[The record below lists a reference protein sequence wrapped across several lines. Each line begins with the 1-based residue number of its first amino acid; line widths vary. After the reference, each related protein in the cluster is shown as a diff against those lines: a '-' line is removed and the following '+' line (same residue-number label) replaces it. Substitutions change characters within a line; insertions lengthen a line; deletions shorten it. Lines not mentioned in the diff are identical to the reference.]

1 MSTHLDTPHTE
12 GLYTSVDT
20 TKEQRAKK
28 HWWRRGTFVSMGL
41 NLLLTL
47 GLILVSL
54 QRKETPYLYQ
64 VERGT
69 GVVVPKGAVPGFTD
83 PLEDT
88 IKKQIREF
96 VIALRAIGTDIDETK
111 RRWKEAQWR
120 LTKGGRALF
129 LQYEQQWQPLQQREP
144 NRVDMGPIVRRTPR
158 TYEVHWQETRFSGGE
173 KREAQPPVH
182 YVGTVTMEFRPPFG
196 PDEREHNPAGI
207 FFDSWDRS
215 KE

>member
-12 GLYTSVDT
+12 GLYTSVNT
-20 TKEQRAKK
+20 TKEERAKK
-28 HWWRRGTFVSMGL
+28 NWWRRGTFVSMGL

-69 GVVVPKGAVPGFTD
+69 GVVRPMGAVPLFAD
-83 PLEDT
+83 PIEDT
-88 IKKQIREF
+88 IRLYIRDL
-96 VIALRAIGTDIDETK
+96 IMALRAIGTDAEETK
-111 RRWKEAQWR
+111 RRWLQTQWR

-129 LQYEQQWQPLQQREP
+129 LQYEQQWQPLLQREP
-144 NRVDMGPIVRRTPR
+144 NRVEMGPILRRTPR
-158 TYEVHWQETRFSGGE
+158 TYEVHWQETRFSAGE
-173 KREAQPPVH
+173 KREAQKPVN
-182 YVGTVTMEFRPPFG
+182 YVATVTMEFRAPYG

-207 FFDSWDRS
+207 FFDTWQWS